1 MDGLLRDVKYSLRQI
16 VKNPGFS
23 LSIILTLALGIGTN
37 TAIFSMVHAVLLR
50 PLPYANGDCLVH
62 IGYRTPGPDVSDV
75 TFSVQEMKEYR
86 QQSRALASVEEYH
99 SMVFTLLGQGE
110 PDRVRTGVVSAGFF
124 DHFGVKPL
132 LGRFFV
138 AGEDQPG
145 AEPVL
150 LFAYPYWQR
159 HFLGDPGIVGKSVI
173 LDGKSARVVGV
184 LPPIPLFPED
194 NDVFLPSSGCSIRS
208 AESTVVNRKA
218 RMLSLFGRLKPGRTV
233 EQARA
238 EAAGLVRGWRQEYS
252 DLYPE
257 ERYHEVPIVPVQE
270 ELTSSFRLTLLVLL
284 ATVGMVL
291 LLACFNVANLTL
303 ARMMRRERE
312 VAVRSALGA
321 GRGRLMAQLVT
332 ESTVLALAGGAVGLV
347 FAFSGLGL
355 LTAFAGRF
363 TPRASEIKIDGQV
376 LLFTL
381 LISVLTGILFGLFPA
396 FQASMRNVA
405 AAIKAGGRATVN
417 AGGRR
422 FRAILTVFQV
432 AISFILLIGAG
443 LAIRSFLNLR
453 EVDPGFKLKDIL
465 VMTLTL
471 PPSRSTT
478 EEKVTFYDPLLT
490 DLQSLPGVTAAGL
503 ASNLPLEGSA
513 DGNPSFEI
521 EGRAMPEEEARANFN
536 IASDGF
542 FRTLQIPLTRGR
554 MFTATDTKGAPLVVI
569 VNESF
574 ARRYWPGQDPIGRR
588 VSFSYPRTDD
598 WLTIVG
604 VVRDIKQLGL
614 SVETGPA
621 FYLPYRQ
628 IAGREVKLFLH
639 TAGDPMRMVRRIV
652 DVVHQRDAQLPVTD
666 VRSLE
671 QVRDKGLAPA
681 RLTAILLALFAALAC
696 TVAVLGISGVVA
708 SSVTERTHE
717 IGIRSALGAE
727 RGRLLGMVLWQ
738 GMTPVVVGL
747 VLGAVVALGLTRFL
761 SSILFGVVPND
772 LLTNVTAAA
781 LLLAAAAVACL
792 VPARHAMSID
802 PLLALRYE

>member
-1 MDGLLRDVKYSLRQI
+1 MGRLLQDVKYALRQI
-16 VKNPGFS
+16 LKNPGFS
-23 LSIILTLALGIGTN
+23 LSTVLTLALGIGTN

-62 IGYRTPGPDVSDV
+62 IGYRTPSPDVNDV

-86 QQSRALASVEEYH
+86 QQSRELTSVEEYH
-99 SMVFTLLGQGE
+99 SMVFTLLGQGD

-150 LFAYPYWQR
+150 LFSYPYWQR
-159 HFLGDPGIVGKSVI
+159 HFLGDPGVVGKSVI
-173 LDGKSARVVGV
+173 LDGKSAKVVGV
-184 LPPIPLFPED
+184 LPPIPLFPEE
-194 NDVFLPSSGCSIRS
+194 NDVFLPASGCSIRS
-208 AESTVVNRKA
+208 SERTVGSRKA
-218 RMLSLFGRLKPGRTV
+218 RILSLFGRLKPGRTV

-238 EAAGLVRGWRQEYS
+238 EVAALVGGWRQEYP
-252 DLYPE
+252 DLYPV
-257 ERYHEVPIVPVQE
+257 ERYHDVPIVPVQE
-270 ELTSSFRLTLLVLL
+270 ELTGNFRSTLLILL

-321 GRGRLMAQLVT
+321 GRGRLMAQLLT

-347 FAFSGLGL
+347 LAFTGLGL

-363 TPRASEIKIDGQV
+363 TPRASEITIDGQV

-381 LISVLTGILFGLFPA
+381 LISVLAGLLFGLFPA
-396 FQASMRNVA
+396 FQATVRNVA
-405 AAIKAGGRATVN
+405 AAIKAGGRSTVST
-417 AGGRR
+417 GGRR
-422 FRAILTVFQV
+422 FRALLTIAQV

-443 LAIRSFLNLR
+443 LSIRSFLNLR
-453 EVDPGFKLKDIL
+453 QVDPGFNLKNVV

-471 PPSRSTT
+471 SVGHSTT
-478 EEKVTFYDPLLT
+478 EERVSFYAPLLER
-490 DLQSLPGVTAAGL
+490 LQSLPGVTAAGL
-503 ASNLPLEGSA
+503 ASSVPLDDSS
-513 DGNPSFEI
+513 DYSPSFEI
-521 EGRAMPEEEARANFN
+521 EGRTMPAEEARASFN
-536 IASDGF
+536 IASEGF
-542 FRTLQIPLTRGR
+542 FRTLEIPRVRGR
-554 MFTATDTKGAPLVVI
+554 TFTAADTKGAPEVVI
-569 VNESF
+569 INESF
-574 ARRYWPGQDPIGRR
+574 ARKYWPGQDPVGHRI
-588 VSFSYPRTDD
+588 SFKSSNGD
-598 WLTIVG
+598 WMTIVG
-604 VVRDIKQLGL
+604 VVKDVKQLGL
-614 SVETGPA
+614 TVETGPA
-621 FYLPYRQ
+621 FYRPFRQ
-628 IAGREVKLFLH
+628 IAGREVRLFLH
-639 TAGDPMRMVRRIV
+639 TAGDPMSMLREIV
-652 DVVHQRDAQLPVTD
+652 EIVHERDTQLPITNI
-666 VRSLE
+666 RSLE

-727 RGRLLGMVLWQ
+727 RGRLLGMVLRQ
-738 GMTPVVVGL
+738 GLTPVTVGL
-747 VLGAVVALGLTRFL
+747 VIGVVGALGLTRFL

-772 LLTNVTAAA
+772 LLTYVVAAG
-781 LLLAAAAVACL
+781 LLLAAAVAACL
-792 VPARHAMSID
+792 VPARQALSID